1 METKTTK
8 NIPFIVITGFGIVAT
23 LFFIYFF
30 VYNKA
35 VDTVRKDLV
44 IQKAYPKI
52 KPQEFITEFSFVAS
66 KYGFSVSQIYTDNR
80 TFLVNI
86 YSQKEIEQLINLN
99 PIALAYINVSLVIYD
114 LGDGTAVVGNN
125 PYIWDIIF
133 EDKNLD
139 DKAQNYSQTISD
151 LLDNVY
157 LSIKEKKKSI

>member
-1 METKTTK
+1 METKTSK
-8 NIPFIVITGFGIVAT
+8 NIPFIVITGFGIIAT

-52 KPQEFITEFSFVAS
+52 KPQEFITELIFIAS
-66 KYGFSVSQIYTDNR
+66 KSGFSISQIYTDNR

-86 YSQKEIEQLINLN
+86 YSQKEIDQVINLN
-99 PIALAYINVSLVIYD
+99 PNALAYINVGLVIYD

-139 DKAQNYSQTISD
+139 ERAQEYSQTVSN

-157 LSIKEKKKSI
+157 LSIREKKKSI

>member
-1 METKTTK
+1 METKTSK

-52 KPQEFITEFSFVAS
+52 KPQEFITELSFVAS
-66 KYGFSVSQIYTDNR
+66 KSGFSVSQIYTDNR

-86 YSQKEIEQLINLN
+86 YSQKEIDQVINLN
-99 PIALAYINVSLVIYD
+99 PNTLAYINVSLVIYD
-114 LGDGTAVVGNN
+114 LGDGTAVIGNN

-133 EDKNLD
+133 EDRNLD
-139 DKAQNYSQTISD
+139 DRAQEYSQTVSN

-157 LSIKEKKKSI
+157 LSIKEKRKSI